1 MIRVANKVQIEGYL
15 RENNLELIRN
25 DKQEE
30 VIAVHSCRIGQ
41 REKCRANFMSADST
55 R

>member
-1 MIRVANKVQIEGYL
+1 MRRVANKVQIEGYL

-30 VIAVHSCRIGQ
+30 IG
-41 REKCRANFMSADST
+41 RAHV
-55 R
+55 